1 MSSRAG
7 TATAKGSKAA
17 KRRERSP
24 RDSRTCRPVTHSQER
39 DQDRDA
45 ALVLRVG
52 EGDEGAYQE
61 LLERHGGRLYNF
73 ALRLTRNT
81 AEAEDIVQETFM
93 RLWLHANDF
102 DPSGRAST
110 WLYRIA
116 HNLGID
122 RLRAR
127 GRFADIDLEG
137 EDAEPVPSSA
147 SQPLL
152 LLDAKRRAEAL
163 HRALDSLPERQ
174 ASAIVL
180 VHLHGLSGTEAAEVL
195 GVSTEALESL
205 LSRGRRALK
214 TRLGASELGALG

>member
-1 MSSRAG
+1 
-7 TATAKGSKAA
+7 
-17 KRRERSP
+17 
-24 RDSRTCRPVTHSQER
+24 VTHSQDGDRE
-39 DQDRDA
+39 RDA

-52 EGDEGAYQE
+52 EGDAQAYRE
-61 LLERHGGRLYNF
+61 LVERHAGRLYNF
-73 ALRLTRNT
+73 ALRLTRSN

-93 RLWLHANDF
+93 RLWLHASDF

-127 GRFADIDLEG
+127 GRFRELDTE
-137 EDAEPVPSSA
+137 EQEAEAAPSSTA
-147 SQPLL
+147 QPLL

-163 HRALDSLPERQ
+163 HRALDLLPERQ

-180 VHLHGLSGTEAAEVL
+180 VHLHGLSGSEAAEVL
-195 GVSTEALESL
+195 GIGAEALESL
-205 LSRGRRALK
+205 LARGRRALK
-214 TRLGASELGALG
+214 AQLSLPEQGAFG